1 MQQLAPVH
9 LTITVRPDLAAMS
22 SRRQQID
29 ALAVAA
35 YAFAVMGD
43 VFDGDQ
49 LIGHMDYLID
59 CKINPKPNIQRKAQL
74 IVAMI
79 KTIKPSTTVA
89 ILAAPF
95 L

>member
-1 MQQLAPVH
+1 MKPAPVQPMT
-9 LTITVRPDLAAMS
+9 LGNLRRNGVR
-22 SRRQQID
+22 
-29 ALAVAA
+29 ALAA